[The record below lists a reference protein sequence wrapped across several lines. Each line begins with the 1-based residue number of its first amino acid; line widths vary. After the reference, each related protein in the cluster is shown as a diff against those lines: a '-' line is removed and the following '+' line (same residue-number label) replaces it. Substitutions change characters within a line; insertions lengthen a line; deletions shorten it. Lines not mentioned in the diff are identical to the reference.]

1 MMPSLENAKPVFFCF
16 VFCFLFFVF
25 CFLFFVFCFLFF
37 IFRSVI
43 SKSKISLARIFILFY
58 VDSDRTGQG

>member
-37 IFRSVI
+37 VFYFPIGDF
-43 SKSKISLARIFILFY
+43 KIKNFSCADFYFILC
-58 VDSDRTGQG
+58 

>member
-1 MMPSLENAKPVFFCF
+1 MPSLENAKPVFFCF
-16 VFCFLFFVF
+16 VFC
-25 CFLFFVFCFLFF
+25 FF